1 MSAQFTF
8 GTYTKAEKVNPY
20 TDVVKQMIYTG
31 NPDTSV
37 TFSVP
42 NENVIREETTFRK
55 AANAANRTAKFVSR
69 EDGKN
74 ETTFTVV
81 LTKRHKPRR
90 GVKVDS

>member
-20 TDVVKQMIYTG
+20 AEVVRQMIDSG
-31 NPDTSV
+31 DPDTSV
-37 TFSVP
+37 TFAVP
-42 NENVIREETTFRK
+42 NENVTREETAFRK
-55 AANAANRTAKFVSR
+55 AANSANRTARFVSR
-69 EDGKN
+69 EQGKN

-90 GVKVDS
+90 GVKVD

>member
-8 GTYTKAEKVNPY
+8 GTYTKTEKVNPY
-20 TDVVKQMIYTG
+20 TEVIKQMIDSG

-42 NENVIREETTFRK
+42 NEHVIREETAFRK
-55 AANAANRTAKFVSR
+55 AANAANRTARFVSR
-69 EDGKN
+69 EQSKN

-90 GVKVDS
+90 GVKVD